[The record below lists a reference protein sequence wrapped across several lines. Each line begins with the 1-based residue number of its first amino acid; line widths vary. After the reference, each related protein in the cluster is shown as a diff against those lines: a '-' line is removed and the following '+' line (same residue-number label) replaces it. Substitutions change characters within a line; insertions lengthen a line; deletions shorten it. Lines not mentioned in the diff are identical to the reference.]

1 MTRQI
6 VCRARLGDQP
16 CYHGRREDPEQPMDD
31 DGTWDGRSVICDA
44 CYVALMPFT
53 RSSQALADELPGAIA
68 HYRDQLAFVR
78 EHDDVPALIEQAEEE
93 LSNAATPRW
102 LSAGACLRMA
112 QRELV
117 RREVT

>member
-1 MTRQI
+1 MTRWI
-6 VCRARLGDQP
+6 VCRARLGDQA

-112 QRELV
+112 QRELM

>member
-44 CYVALMPFT
+44 CYVA
-53 RSSQALADELPGAIA
+53 
-68 HYRDQLAFVR
+68 
-78 EHDDVPALIEQAEEE
+78 
-93 LSNAATPRW
+93 
-102 LSAGACLRMA
+102 ACLHMA